1 MRSFLKKNE
10 LLKNK
15 LVPLHPRMRSLRP
28 IMIYSSH
35 KATDNQCSM
44 VGLMQNGDSLGRY
57 TIMCG
62 GPNLCY

>member
-57 TIMCG
+57 TRMFCDLG
-62 GPNLCY
+62 YCF